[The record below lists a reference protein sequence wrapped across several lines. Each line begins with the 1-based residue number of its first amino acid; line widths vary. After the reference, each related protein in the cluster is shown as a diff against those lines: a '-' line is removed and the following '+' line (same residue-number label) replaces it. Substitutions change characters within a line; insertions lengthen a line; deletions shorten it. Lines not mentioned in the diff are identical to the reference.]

1 MFPDPKHQTLRCS
14 EAEATDHAGASM
26 HDGAGADMKVP
37 HPTDQSSN
45 MGIHVNG
52 KHAVSSFI
60 LQSFV
65 EGLLHSRHWARVW
78 NGPNWQPERC
88 WILTVTLK
96 GR

>member
-1 MFPDPKHQTLRCS
+1 MPEPVCLMCRALMEVTY
-14 EAEATDHAGASM
+14 
-26 HDGAGADMKVP
+26 
-37 HPTDQSSN
+37 PTDQSSN
-45 MGIHVNG
+45 MQIHLNS
-52 KHAVSSFI
+52 KHTVSSLI

-65 EGLLHSRHWARVW
+65 EGLLHSRHGARVW